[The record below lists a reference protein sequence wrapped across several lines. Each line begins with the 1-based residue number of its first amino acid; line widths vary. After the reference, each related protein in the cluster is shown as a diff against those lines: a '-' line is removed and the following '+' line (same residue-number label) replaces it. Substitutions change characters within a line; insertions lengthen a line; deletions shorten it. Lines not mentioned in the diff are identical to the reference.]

1 MEIKPI
7 RGVIALLTNQCN
19 LACPYCFEK
28 RDVQMMSLDTAK
40 KLVDF
45 VAPQNSP
52 HITLFGGEPTLM
64 WDSIIVPLT
73 NYAEE
78 KGVRLNMT
86 TNGTLLTPERVDFL
100 IDHNITFLLSMDGC
114 KATQDSNRPMRS
126 GGSSFDAIPM
136 DYILSRKPYQPFRGT
151 LTPHSVG
158 SLYDDVLFFER
169 SGVKDLGYL
178 PDYFQTWNEESLKTL
193 SEQIRLIEAHIIQSF
208 RDGKMPLMLRA
219 YLVAFADVF
228 RLQAKKDRAR
238 RTAPDCL
245 AENQCGLGVRGSCS
259 ADVFGNFYG
268 CHHIS
273 PLTPE
278 SEWYI
283 GNVYDGLDES
293 RVRALIGKYD
303 AQKVGG
309 DRCLNCPLDAVCD
322 GGCKSNN
329 YMICGD
335 MHEVPE
341 MFCIWKRSITD
352 SAYRIA
358 KTLGDDG
365 NELFIRTFNR
375 WKGLRL

>member
-19 LACPYCFEK
+19 LACPYCFEQ
-28 RDVQMMSLDTAK
+28 RDVQTMSLDTAK

-73 NYAEE
+73 KYAEE

-136 DYILSRKPYQPFRGT
+136 DYVLSKRPSQPFRGT
-151 LTPHSVG
+151 ITPNSVE
-158 SLYDDVLFFER
+158 SLYEDVLFFER
-169 SGVKDLGYL
+169 SGVKDLGYM

-193 SEQIRLIEAHIIQSF
+193 SEQIRLLEEHILQSF
-208 RDGKMPLMLRA
+208 RSGTLPLLMRA
-219 YLVAFADVF
+219 YYVAFADIF
-228 RLQAKKDRAR
+228 RLQKQRER
-238 RTAPDCL
+238 RTSPDCL
-245 AENQCGLGVRGSCS
+245 KGNQCGLGVSGNCS
-259 ADVFGNFYG
+259 SDVYGNLYA
-268 CHHIS
+268 CHHIA

-278 SEWYI
+278 SEGYI
-283 GNVYDGLDES
+283 GHVYDGLDKS
-293 RVRALIGKYD
+293 RVMALIERYD

-309 DRCLNCPLDAVCD
+309 EKCKSCPLDPICY

-341 MFCIWKRSITD
+341 MYCYWQRSITD
-352 SAYRIA
+352 SAYRISVA
-358 KTLGDDG
+358 LG
-365 NELFIRTFNR
+365 NEQNEFFIKTFDR
-375 WKGLRL
+375 WKGIRA